1 MQSNLK
7 LKGLLVIT
15 LLPALLLYSF
25 FVIIPIF
32 WSSYYG
38 FFEWSGLGDAT
49 YIGLQNYIDVM
60 QSPVFWR
67 SLKNNLI
74 IVAASVFG
82 QVPIALALALML
94 RKSNWFQIF
103 VRSAVFLPMVIS
115 TVVVGLIWGYIYDPE
130 IGVIN
135 TVLRAVGLESWT
147 KAWLADPSVNMYAV
161 AVPIIWNYIGPY
173 LIIFIAAIQNIPS
186 EMEEAAMIDG
196 ASGWKKLI
204 YIILPNMWTTIKVA
218 VVLCISGSLKA
229 FDQVFVMTGGGPAES
244 TEILA
249 TYMYNNTFLVYRYGY
264 GSAVSTMIIL
274 LSLILIGISQV
285 LMKRKNEG
293 MTIR

>member
-1 MQSNLK
+1 MQSTLK

-32 WSSYYG
+32 WSTYYG
-38 FFEWSGLGDAT
+38 FFEWSGLGKAT
-49 YIGLQNYIDVM
+49 YIGFQNYMEVI

-67 SLKNNLI
+67 SFKNNMI
-74 IVAASVFG
+74 IVGASVFG
-82 QVPIALALALML
+82 QVPIALGLALML
-94 RKSNWFQIF
+94 RKTNLFQRF

-130 IGVIN
+130 LGVVN
-135 TVLRAVGLESWT
+135 TILNAVGLESWT
-147 KAWLADPSVNMYAV
+147 RAWLADPSVNMYAV

-173 LIIFIAAIQNIPS
+173 LIIFIAAIQNLPS

-196 ASGWKKLI
+196 ATGWKKLI
-204 YIILPNMWTTIKVA
+204 YIILPNMWPTIKIA
-218 VVLCISGSLKA
+218 IILCISGSLKA
-229 FDQVFVMTGGGPAES
+229 FDQVFIMTGGGPAES

-249 TYMYNNTFLVYRYGY
+249 TYMYNNTFLIYRYGY
-264 GSAVSTMIIL
+264 GSAVSTMIII
-274 LSLILIGISQV
+274 LSLILIVISQI
-285 LMKRKNEG
+285 LMKRKD
-293 MTIR
+293 

>member
-1 MQSNLK
+1 MQANLK

-38 FFEWSGLGDAT
+38 FFEWSGLGEAT
-49 YIGLQNYIDVM
+49 YIGFENYMEVI
-60 QSPVFWR
+60 QSSVFWR
-67 SLKNNLI
+67 SFKNNMI

-94 RKSNWFQIF
+94 RKRNWFQKV

-130 IGVIN
+130 LGVIN
-135 TVLRAVGLESWT
+135 AVLRAVGLESWT
-147 KAWLADPSVNMYAV
+147 KSWLSDPSVNMYAV

-264 GSAVSTMIIL
+264 GSAVSTMIII
-274 LSLILIGISQV
+274 LSLILIGISQL
-285 LMKRKNEG
+285 LMRRKNG
-293 MTIR
+293 

>member
-94 RKSNWFQIF
+94 RKSNWFQKF

-293 MTIR
+293 VTIR